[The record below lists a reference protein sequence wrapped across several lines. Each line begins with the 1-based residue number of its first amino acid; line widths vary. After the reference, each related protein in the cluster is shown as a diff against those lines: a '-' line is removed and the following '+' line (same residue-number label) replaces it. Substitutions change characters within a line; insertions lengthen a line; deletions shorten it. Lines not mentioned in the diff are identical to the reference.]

1 MHIQYQTVTLEGI
14 KKTADIMYG
23 IYEMEHSDNAPF
35 KRWVWTDSVFGGV
48 LQKIDTIY
56 FRIKS
61 PIDNLLIVNDSVK
74 FYLKK
79 DILCNL
85 RVVTTN
91 YAELKIKLDEKYKID
106 NDPRELGILIFGV
119 SIGSSELF

>member
-1 MHIQYQTVTLEGI
+1 M
-14 KKTADIMYG
+14 
-23 IYEMEHSDNAPF
+23 
-35 KRWVWTDSVFGGV
+35 
-48 LQKIDTIY
+48 LQKIDTID

-91 YAELKIKLDEKYKID
+91 YTELKMKLDEKYKID
-106 NDPRELGILIFGV
+106 NDPREFLDIESLVDAYNEKFQFEEENPEHEVKFIKV
-119 SIGSSELF
+119 VVKRQIDNPIQ

>member
-1 MHIQYQTVTLEGI
+1 MHIQYQTVTLDGI
-14 KKTADIMYG
+14 KKTAVIMYG

-35 KRWVWTDSVFGGV
+35 KRWVWTSDVFGGT
-48 LQKIDTIY
+48 LQKIDAID

-85 RVVTTN
+85 RINTTN
-91 YAELKIKLDEKYKID
+91 YTELKMKLDEPYKID
-106 NDPRELGILIFGV
+106 NDPRDLGILIFGV
-119 SIGSSELF
+119 NIGSSELF

>member
-1 MHIQYQTVTLEGI
+1 
-14 KKTADIMYG
+14 
-23 IYEMEHSDNAPF
+23 MEHSDNAPF

-48 LQKIDTIY
+48 LQKIDTID

-61 PIDNLLIVNDSVK
+61 PIDNLLIVNDTVK

-85 RVVTTN
+85 RIITTN
-91 YAELKIKLDEKYKID
+91 YTELKMKLDEKYKIN
-106 NDPRELGILIFGV
+106 NDPRDLGILIFGV

>member
-35 KRWVWTDSVFGGV
+35 KRWVWTSDVFGGT
-48 LQKIDTIY
+48 LQKIDAID

-85 RVVTTN
+85 RINTAN
-91 YAELKIKLDEKYKID
+91 YTELKMKLDEPYKID
-106 NDPRELGILIFGV
+106 NDPRDLGILIFGV
-119 SIGSSELF
+119 NIGSSELF